1 MNPIFNPAFSKELA
15 SKQLADLITEIY
27 DDFNHE
33 YQILSAPDD
42 DHGLFKYVGTS
53 PQAQFYLSKISKKR
67 NTQRPGLGFV
77 IQRAELPGWFR
88 VSLDIEISQEV
99 TGKDPHEMIQ
109 CLQHYAQNEF
119 GPRSPEFIIYVQ
131 PAHSGLRGWA
141 DKTFVGIEIALEE
154 TDFERLPRLKKK
166 IMDQTKKLFQSI
178 DHCLTGS

>member
-1 MNPIFNPAFSKELA
+1 MNLSFSKELA

-27 DDFNHE
+27 EDFNHE

-42 DHGLFKYVGTS
+42 DHGLFKYAGTS

-77 IQRAELPGWFR
+77 IQRAELPDRFR
-88 VSLDIEISQEV
+88 VSLDIEVSQEV
-99 TGKDPHEMIQ
+99 TGKDPHELIQ
-109 CLQHYAQNEF
+109 GLYHYAQSEF
-119 GPRSPEFIIYVQ
+119 GTRSPEFIIYVQ

-141 DKTFVGIEIALEE
+141 NKTFVGIEIEIDE

-166 IMDQTKKLFQSI
+166 IMDQAKKLFQAI
-178 DHCLTGS
+178 DYCLTEK